1 MGFFDKKF
9 CDVCG
14 EKIGLLGNRKLEDGN
29 LCRNCAKRLSPFF
42 SERRASTVEEIKQ
55 QLAYREENK
64 RQLAFFNPN
73 HIIGT
78 DKRVYIDENSHKF
91 IVTSSSS
98 WRECNPDI
106 IDISQ
111 VTSCNIDVKE
121 NKEEIKRTD
130 AQGNKVGYNPPR
142 YKCEYVFNVI
152 INVNSPWF
160 STIKFELTSFD
171 RRPDSRYTDL
181 FRDYERQADELKRA
195 LVPSLYGNSY
205 YNNTNYN
212 QNQQSQYN
220 AQQRYQQQQSYS
232 NEQHNMNY
240 QSTMPQSRM
249 WVCQHCGSQNTGKFC
264 ECCGSLQPQS
274 MTNAYNGRAISY
286 RCDKCGWTPSDP
298 NNVPKF
304 CPQCGDVFN
313 ENDIN

>member
-1 MGFFDKKF
+1 MKIIPKKGYGFL
-9 CDVCG
+9 
-14 EKIGLLGNRKLEDGN
+14 ETAWGNVTLN
-29 LCRNCAKRLSPFF
+29 IP
-42 SERRASTVEEIKQ
+42 
-55 QLAYREENK
+55 
-64 RQLAFFNPN
+64 
-73 HIIGT
+73 
-78 DKRVYIDENSHKF
+78 IDQSYARDDETTTIFKTH
-91 IVTSSSS
+91 
-98 WRECNPDI
+98 
-106 IDISQ
+106 
-111 VTSCNIDVKE
+111 
-121 NKEEIKRTD
+121 
-130 AQGNKVGYNPPR
+130 AQGNKVRYNPPR

-181 FRDYERQADELKRA
+181 FRDYERQADGLMRT
-195 LVPSLYGNSY
+195 LVPSLHGNSY

-264 ECCGSLQPQS
+264 ESCGSLQPQS

-286 RCDKCGWTPSDP
+286 RCDKCGWTQSDP